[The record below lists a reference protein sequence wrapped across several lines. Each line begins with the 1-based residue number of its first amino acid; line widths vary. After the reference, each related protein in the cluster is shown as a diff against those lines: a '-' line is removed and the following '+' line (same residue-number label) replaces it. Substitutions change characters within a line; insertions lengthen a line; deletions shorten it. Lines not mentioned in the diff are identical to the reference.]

1 MVSAWF
7 MDLHYLIMCWL
18 VSFRSCF
25 FLVVNFSF
33 MIRDII
39 LNFKL
44 HTWTLSICI
53 ANIGFSVRLCYI
65 ILYWMFPLTLDLG
78 NPWFEYLLWIS
89 IFFEFWFYFTSIL
102 SFIRWLRRRDVALK
116 EGVDVVVWVLIMT
129 VLSHS
134 VLLID
139 LHHSILSIWYSYIL
153 IIYMINLYYNTSYH
167 CV

>member
-33 MIRDII
+33 MIRDIT

-44 HTWTLSICI
+44 HSWTLSICI

-65 ILYWMFPLTLDLG
+65 ILYWMFPLTLDL
-78 NPWFEYLLWIS
+78 NIYY
-89 IFFEFWFYFTSIL
+89 EFQFSLDFDFIFTSIL